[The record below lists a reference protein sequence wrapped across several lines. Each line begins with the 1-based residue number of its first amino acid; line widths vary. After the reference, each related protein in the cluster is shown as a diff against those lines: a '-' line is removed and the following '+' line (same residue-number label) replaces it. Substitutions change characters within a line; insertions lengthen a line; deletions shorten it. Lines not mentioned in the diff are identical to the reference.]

1 MEKRKFK
8 ALSLCSMILLC
19 LPIIVL
25 IIFFFSP
32 DLIEK
37 FIIEKEFI
45 GTLGVILL
53 ALKGDAKLYAKVSK
67 NRSPAY
73 KKIVPKERVGW
84 IHDLKAYLA
93 ELMGIMEE
101 SDGRLK
107 DLDEVA
113 FKKDM
118 RRAKELYFKA

>member
-1 MEKRKFK
+1 MKKRKFN
-8 ALSLCSMILLC
+8 ALSLCSMILIC

-45 GTLGVILL
+45 GILGVILQ
-53 ALKGDAKLYAKVSK
+53 ALEGVAKLYARLSK
-67 NRSPAY
+67 NKSATY
-73 KKIVPKERVGW
+73 KKIVPKERAAW

-93 ELMGIMEE
+93 ELMGILEE

-107 DLDEVA
+107 DLDEA
-113 FKKDM
+113 LF
-118 RRAKELYFKA
+118 

>member
-53 ALKGDAKLYAKVSK
+53 ALKGVAKLYAKVSK